1 MPRCTSGLL
10 DHRGGTQRGE
20 EEAGS
25 ETGEGQKS
33 TRTCPGESHPAATT
47 RSKEEEGYEEGYEE
61 GDKKEGHPTTG
72 PETDDAS
79 RNTDAVDGPL
89 EGELVPN

>member
-20 EEAGS
+20 EKAGS
-25 ETGEGQKS
+25 QTGEGQKS
-33 TRTCPGESHPAATT
+33 TRTFPGESHPAATT
-47 RSKEEEGYEEGYEE
+47 RSKKEEGYEE

-72 PETDDAS
+72 PEADDAS

>member
-10 DHRGGTQRGE
+10 DPSRRDTRGE

-25 ETGEGQKS
+25 QTGEGQKS
-33 TRTCPGESHPAATT
+33 TRTRPGESHPAPTT
-47 RSKEEEGYEEGYEE
+47 RSKKEEGYEE
-61 GDKKEGHPTTG
+61 GDTKEGHPTTG
-72 PETDDAS
+72 PEADDAS
-79 RNTDAVDGPL
+79 RNTDAVDGTL

>member
-1 MPRCTSGLL
+1 VPRCTSGLL

-47 RSKEEEGYEEGYEE
+47 RSKEEEGYEEG
-61 GDKKEGHPTTG
+61 DKKEGHPTTG